1 MVFDRRQAESVI
13 ERALELDRG
22 ETPAFDA
29 AALQRLADELEV
41 SPAAMSQAIEEA
53 KSGRPGFLNAM
64 AELAIDAPVSDV
76 ERAVESM
83 LRLRGLHPVGSRVW
97 RQDSGWWPDLY
108 RFRAAAPVAV
118 SVRPA
123 DGGTAVRLTARL
135 DRIWR
140 AQLTGA
146 ILGPLLFLL
155 ALAAGT
161 GSLPTVL
168 VAAVGWSCFSLWA
181 YLPRRRAVERRLRSA
196 LTDLSRPAYRLQ
208 PW

>member
-1 MVFDRRQAESVI
+1 MVFDKRQAEAVI
-13 ERALELDRG
+13 ERALEIDLG
-22 ETPAFDA
+22 EAPAFDA
-29 AALQRLADELEV
+29 AALQRLADELGV
-41 SPAAMSQAIEEA
+41 TPAAMSQAIEEA

-64 AELAIDAPVSDV
+64 AELAIDVPVADV
-76 ERAVESM
+76 ERAMESM

-97 RQDSGWWPDLY
+97 QQDSGWWPDLY

-118 SVRPA
+118 SVEPA
-123 DGGTAVRLTARL
+123 DGGCAVRLTARL

-140 AQLTGA
+140 AHLTGA
-146 ILGPLLFLL
+146 LLGPLLFLL
-155 ALAAGT
+155 ALAGGT

-168 VAAVGWSCFSLWA
+168 VSAAGWSWFSLWS

-196 LTDLSRPAYRLQ
+196 LTDLSRPAYRLH